1 MPPYGRRRSVARA
14 QRERAS
20 SYPQPLPCRDG
31 LPGLGR
37 GPGWYRRQGMK
48 GRSSPQTVKVLGI
61 GFHNL
66 SRAEAAR
73 AIEELAR
80 AGGKAYVVKP
90 YSEYMPPAARAAHP
104 REVLNRAD
112 LCL

>member
-1 MPPYGRRRSVARA
+1 
-14 QRERAS
+14 
-20 SYPQPLPCRDG
+20 
-31 LPGLGR
+31 
-37 GPGWYRRQGMK
+37 MK

-80 AGGKAYVVKP
+80 AGVKAYVVKP
-90 YSEYMPPAARAAHP
+90 YSEYKIGRAH
-104 REVLNRAD
+104 V
-112 LCL
+112 